1 MTDTTLD
8 PGMLS
13 FYKILSA
20 ETPPG
25 SELWPLDQQ
34 RATWNAVC
42 ARFRAPRPANIEA
55 VDLIAN
61 GVPCRV
67 FKPRSTALKPAVI
80 YSHGGGWV
88 LGSPDT
94 HDDICAEMAA
104 GADCVVVLTD
114 YRLAP
119 EHRHPAQLEDSLKVW
134 RWMREQGH
142 LNGISAEHII
152 AAGDSAGGQMS
163 VALALTL
170 RDLGLPQLKAM
181 ALLYPVLGANTETA
195 SYIRNANAPCL
206 TRDDMRYYLTSFL
219 GPEGSPAW
227 SDEKAVP
234 LMATSVEGL
243 PPAYI
248 TVAGHDPLYD
258 DGVMFHER
266 MLAAAIPSELRREP
280 RLAHSYMRARHHS
293 AVAMEGFQ
301 AIVAALRGFAETEK
315 DLISPSGSF
324 SKGEATG
331 W

>member
-1 MTDTTLD
+1 MTVPLPLD
-8 PGMLS
+8 PGMLD
-13 FYKILSA
+13 FNQILSA
-20 ETPPG
+20 EAPPG
-25 SELWPLDQQ
+25 SELWPLPQQ
-34 RATWNAVC
+34 RAAWNAVC

-61 GVPCRV
+61 GVACRV
-67 FKPRSTALKPAVI
+67 FKPKGTAPRPGVL
-80 YSHGGGWV
+80 YSHGGGWA
-88 LGSPDT
+88 LGGPDT

-104 GADCVVVLTD
+104 GSECVVVLTD

-142 LNGISAEHII
+142 LHGINAEHII

-170 RDLGLPQLKAM
+170 RDLGLPQLKAT
-181 ALLYPVLGANTETA
+181 ALLYPVLGANMETA
-195 SYIRNANAPCL
+195 SYIRNAKAPCL

-219 GPEGSPAW
+219 GPEGSPNW
-227 SDEKAVP
+227 RDEKAVP
-234 LMATSVEGL
+234 LMAASVEGL
-243 PPAYI
+243 PPAFI
-248 TVAGHDPLYD
+248 TVAGHDPLHD

-266 MLAAAIPSELRREP
+266 LLAAGVPSELRREP

-301 AIVAALRGFAETEK
+301 AIVGALRGFAVM
-315 DLISPSGSF
+315 
-324 SKGEATG
+324 
-331 W
+331 

>member
-1 MTDTTLD
+1 MTDSID

-20 ETPPG
+20 QTPPG
-25 SELWPLDQQ
+25 SEHWPLDRQ
-34 RATWNAVC
+34 RAAWNAVC
-42 ARFRAPRPANIEA
+42 AAFRAPRPENIE
-55 VDLIAN
+55 VSDTVAN
-61 GVPCRV
+61 GVSVRI
-67 FKPRSTALKPAVI
+67 FKPKGTTLKPGVI

-88 LGSPDT
+88 LGGPDT

-104 GADCVVVLTD
+104 GANCVVVLTD

-142 LNGISAEHII
+142 LQGIYADHII

-170 RDLGLPQLKAM
+170 RDLGLPQLHALV
-181 ALLYPVLGANTETA
+181 LLYPVLGANMETA

-227 SDEKAVP
+227 ADEKAVP
-234 LMATSVEGL
+234 LMATSLESL
-243 PPAYI
+243 PPTYI

-266 MLAAAIPSELRREP
+266 LVAAGISSELRREP

-301 AIVAALRGFAETEK
+301 AIVGALRQFAST
-315 DLISPSGSF
+315 L
-324 SKGEATG
+324 
-331 W
+331 